1 MLIGCLF
8 SGQTAFAQST
18 YGTIAGTV
26 RDSSGAV
33 IAGAKVEIQQ
43 QAHPPSA
50 ARRQIVGAGILGL
63 AHAYV
68 AASRGDRIAVFE
80 RRPRALGASVRNFEM
95 IWPIGQPNGEMHATA
110 MRSRELWVDVLQ
122 KARLPHFPTGSL
134 HVTYRA
140 DETAVAREFAEIAP
154 SLGYECQRWKSPES

>member
-1 MLIGCLF
+1 LERC
-8 SGQTAFAQST
+8 TD
-18 YGTIAGTV
+18 IA
-26 RDSSGAV
+26 
-33 IAGAKVEIQQ
+33 
-43 QAHPPSA
+43 
-50 ARRQIVGAGILGL
+50 IVGAGILGL

-68 AASRGDRIAVFE
+68 AASRGYRVAVFD
-80 RRPRALGASVRNFEM
+80 RGPRASGASVRNFGM

-134 HVTYRA
+134 HVTYRT

-154 SLGYECQRWKSPES
+154 SLGYECQWLEKPGVLEWSGAVEPENLIGGLWSATELTVDPRLTIASLRAFLSD